1 MIDGVHDRVQRGR
14 EGVEVFTI
22 ERRDERAVE
31 TLNRVVRQRV
41 ATMLG
46 VPDGLD
52 LGDVRRIGGQ
62 QLLEEQRGGLDFGR
76 HLAVEVEE
84 LLVSRKQ
91 IETHAPGLPSRAS
104 L

>member
-1 MIDGVHDRVQRGR
+1 MIDGVHDRVERGR
-14 EGVEVFTI
+14 EGVEVFAV
-22 ERRDERAVE
+22 ERRDERAVQ

-41 ATMLG
+41 AAVLG
-46 VPDGLD
+46 VADGVD

-84 LLVSRKQ
+84 LLVFGNRLKR
-91 IETHAPGLPSRAS
+91 TAGLPSRAP